1 VARRRDRIRRS
12 ARRAGGILAG
22 NTSKKIMAGIG
33 SAKVG
38 EMVGSRIGMS
48 PIIPAAALGYFTA
61 GPTGLLVAIG
71 TEIISG
77 RGFNFNNLGTQQ
89 QSTPAGTVYN

>member
-1 VARRRDRIRRS
+1 
-12 ARRAGGILAG
+12 
-22 NTSKKIMAGIG
+22 MAGIG

-38 EMVGSRIGMS
+38 EMVGTRIGMN

-61 GPTGLLVAIG
+61 GATGLMAAIA
-71 TEIISG
+71 TEIVSG
-77 RGFNFNNLGTQQ
+77 HGFNLGALGTQQ